1 MSIGRLLKKIAPIAV
16 GSFFGPAA
24 LGSTGLSPFFQ
35 RAVTGA
41 LASKIGGAKT
51 KDALVAG
58 ALSGGLGALF
68 GGAEAG
74 PGSQATKDA
83 AIKAGTS
90 GGSKALKYNVN
101 PDIDKKMGIS
111 AGSKVGTDV
120 ASEGIKKVVTGD
132 SASPSFLNMLGIGD
146 DSLTGKFLSSGIG
159 QGLTAGLLMQLLAGG
174 EDEGDMRS
182 EFERRPFGTGGP
194 GGKLGGITYA
204 NLGGAMNFPRRD
216 GGIDPSE
223 GSGTKDDVP
232 AMLTAGEFVLTKDA
246 VKGLGGGNQRRG
258 IERAYDMMNKL
269 EARA

>member
-90 GGSKALKYNVN
+90 GGSKVFAGN
-101 PDIDKKMGIS
+101 PEMAKKMGVDAS
-111 AGSKVGTDV
+111 SKVGTDV

-132 SASPSFLNMLGIGD
+132 SASPGFLNMLGIGD
-146 DSLTGKFLSSGIG
+146 DTLTGKFLSSGIG

-182 EFERRPFGTGGP
+182 EFERRPFGIGGP

>member
-16 GSFFGPAA
+16 GSFLGPAA
-24 LGSTGLSPFFQ
+24 LGTTGLSPFFQ

-41 LASKIGGAKT
+41 LASKLGGAKT

-68 GGAEAG
+68 CGAEAG

-83 AIKAGTS
+83 AIKAGT
-90 GGSKALKYNVN
+90 KAKNVLTD
-101 PDIDKKMGIS
+101 PIAQRQGTGAFASEAAKKT
-111 AGSKVGTDV
+111 ATDA